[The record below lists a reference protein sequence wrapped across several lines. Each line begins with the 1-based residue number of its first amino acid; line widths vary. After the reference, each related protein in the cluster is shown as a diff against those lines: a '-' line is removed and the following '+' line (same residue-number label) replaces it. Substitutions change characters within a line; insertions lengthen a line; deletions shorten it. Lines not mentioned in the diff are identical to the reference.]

1 MLEIIVIAVAAL
13 LGLITQRILGFGTS
27 SFLVPA
33 LLIYF
38 SAPTAVGINLMIGSL
53 MCAVVLYSG
62 RHKWALSWSVIWCL
76 FIASIPGILIGTYIA
91 THANKSLL
99 QIIIG
104 ILIIISIYVQRLW
117 RRPARGDSGNGTPAH
132 IALYAIVYCNARA
145 NSPNNVCAFPHV
157 EFYLFSN
164 LADNETREFE
174 SAGTANRYIINP
186 NSHYRNLA
194 WV

>member
-104 ILIIISIYVQRLW
+104 ILIIISIYVQ
-117 RRPARGDSGNGTPAH
+117 DN
-132 IALYAIVYCNARA
+132 
-145 NSPNNVCAFPHV
+145 AFPKPSRKLKV
-157 EFYLFSN
+157 GRGITISGFG
-164 LADNETREFE
+164 
-174 SAGTANRYIINP
+174 AGLLGAIAAMAPPPI
-186 NSHYRNLA
+186 SLHH
-194 WV
+194 